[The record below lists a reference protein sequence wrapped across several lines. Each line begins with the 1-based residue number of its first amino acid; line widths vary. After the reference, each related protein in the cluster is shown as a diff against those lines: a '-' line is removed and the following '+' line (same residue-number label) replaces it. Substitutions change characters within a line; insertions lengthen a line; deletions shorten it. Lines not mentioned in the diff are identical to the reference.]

1 MRAQVH
7 GRRAHVRTAGA
18 ANRVG
23 FTLVELLI
31 VIGVIV
37 LLMAI
42 AATVGASVLSG
53 GKADS
58 TRNVM
63 RRLEGLLNDATQQ
76 TGNLPDPAVADPRNA
91 TKLLPIADA
100 RNMDAPSTGGSQ
112 MINSVGLFL
121 RQSTGGDASKL
132 KSLDSKF
139 LRPFTPYDT
148 TNADRAEAVPEMNT
162 VIDPWGNPVRYVH
175 PNFSGTFYGPDALN
189 PSDPRTGVS
198 VTELI
203 RNGTSANAYAFAII
217 RRNNQNTA
225 SPATTGDDKADSD
238 GGICPGGQPYFY
250 SAGKDG
256 DPSTTEDNVYTVEPK
271 FAKGN

>member
-1 MRAQVH
+1 MRAQVSD
-7 GRRAHVRTAGA
+7 RRAHAGRAGA
-18 ANRVG
+18 AKGAG

-58 TRNVM
+58 TRNVIRM
-63 RRLEGLLNDATQQ
+63 LEGLLNDATQQ
-76 TGNLPDPAVADPRNA
+76 TGSLPDPAVADPRDP

-100 RNMDAPSTGGSQ
+100 RNMDAPNTSGSQ

-121 RQSTGGDASKL
+121 RQTTGGDPSKL

-139 LRPFTPYDT
+139 LKLFTPYDA
-148 TNADRAEAVPEMNT
+148 TNAARAEAVPEMNT
-162 VIDPWGNPVRYVH
+162 VVDPWGNPVRFVH

-203 RNGTSANAYAFAII
+203 RGTQASAYAFEII

-225 SPATTGDDKADSD
+225 VPAATDADKADSD

-256 DPSTTEDNVYTVEPK
+256 DPSTTDDNVYTVEPK
-271 FAKGN
+271 FAKPN